1 MPEANIVVFAL
12 RLFSRCISTSR
23 CMVFIMATTI
33 QTEQIGKLGFGY
45 MRLPRKGGAF
55 DMEQINKM
63 ADAFLESGGTY
74 FDAAYV
80 YEGAEVAL
88 RESLMKRYPRDKVQI
103 ATKLNL
109 HPVSSQQ
116 HLREQFNISLERLGV
131 DYVDF
136 YLLHGI
142 SSKSSKKAE
151 DVGAWDYLS
160 ELKSKGLIR
169 HMGFS
174 FHAPPE
180 DLEDILN
187 KHPEAEFVQLQINYN
202 DWNNPDV
209 QSRRMYEVAR
219 KYDKP
224 IIVMEP
230 LLAGLLASDTSPI
243 ASLLRGANPNASIA
257 SWALRFV
264 AALDGVFVTLSGM
277 SSLEQMKDNI
287 ATYANL
293 NPLSI
298 EEHAIIDKAVEIINA
313 APRIAC
319 TNCRYCVK
327 DCPSNIQIPSLIEIY
342 NDYLVHNTATNLDG
356 SYRWQTSAAGKAC
369 DCIACRVCEEI
380 CPQSLEIV
388 DTLAKISE
396 MFD

>member
-1 MPEANIVVFAL
+1 MTN
-12 RLFSRCISTSR
+12 
-23 CMVFIMATTI
+23 TI

-45 MRLPRKGGAF
+45 MRLPRKNGAF
-55 DMEQINKM
+55 DMDQINKM

-88 RESLMKRYPRDKVQI
+88 RESLVKRHPRDKVQI

-109 HPVSSQQ
+109 HMVNSQE
-116 HLREQFNISLERLGV
+116 HLCEQFRTSLERLGT

-142 SSKSSKKAE
+142 SAKSSKKAE
-151 DVGAWDYLS
+151 DIGAWDYLTD
-160 ELKSKGLIR
+160 LKSKGLIR

-180 DLEDILN
+180 DLEEILG
-187 KHPEAEFVQLQINYN
+187 KHPEAEFVQLQINYR

-209 QSRRMYEVAR
+209 QSARMYEIAR
-219 KYDKP
+219 KHDKP
-224 IIVMEP
+224 IVVMEP
-230 LLAGLLASDTSPI
+230 LLAGLLASDSSPI
-243 ASLLRGANPNASIA
+243 ASLLRGADSGASIA

-264 AALDGVFVTLSGM
+264 ADLDGVFVTLSGM
-277 SSLEQMKDNI
+277 SSIEQMEDNI

-293 NPLSI
+293 RPLSK
-298 EEHAIIDKAVEIINA
+298 EEQAIIDEAVEIINA

-327 DCPSNIQIPSLIEIY
+327 GCPSNIHIPGLIDIY

-356 SYRWQTSAAGKAC
+356 SYRWQTSSTGKAC
-369 DCIACRVCEEI
+369 DCIACRVCEET
-380 CPQSLEIV
+380 CPQNIEIV
-388 DTLAKISE
+388 ETLAKISA